1 MPAVLVGPA
10 WSERTPLATD
20 AGIQPLG
27 VENAT
32 LTNAGR
38 LVPAVVGAA
47 TLPRYMLLHALLA
60 GLYRADRREDLP
72 DAYEKVRRAE
82 VVVGAVSKLH
92 AVTDPD
98 EHFGPLRPAAPH
110 GDRKLGDVTAGID
123 VPALAAVYANPAEG
137 FLGLY
142 RGSEQAI
149 GLLAPVRG
157 VFAPGP
163 VPIRTADSPGLDR
176 VVEAAESDRLSR
188 DDLEALAGDA
198 CICAVRQADESAL
211 LRSIVFGRRAG
222 LPAAPQPIRDRRRET
237 AASGRLLLRSLEGKE
252 VAGTYY
258 DRALAA
264 VCVSGD
270 LAEVPDDLHLCA
282 LRWRGTLLRNASVT
296 AWRMLWRWLTDQL
309 PATEDELADRLAE
322 SLCAAAGTGGTA
334 SAALWDVMPPGRD
347 GGRLRYPEYHLLYPD
362 DGDGPEPWDLL
373 RVLALG
379 TRRLDD
385 LDGTPAKQAFLTRA
399 ELGPLF
405 VRDWLSAHGSQPLA
419 ELGRRL
425 CALLLAHARRISWQ
439 RLTWSQGRL
448 RLPTRLVS
456 IGDDLHLVG
465 SEGTGSPGLRL
476 GALAGLLRDTRVLTA
491 TDDGHYVRGDA
502 ASEVDR

>member
-10 WSERTPLATD
+10 WSEATPLAAD

-47 TLPRYMLLHALLA
+47 TLPRYLLLHALLA
-60 GLYRADRREDLP
+60 GLYRADRREDLS
-72 DAYEKVRRAE
+72 AAFTKVRRAE
-82 VVVGAVSKLH
+82 VVMGAVSKLH
-92 AVTDPD
+92 AVTDPGG
-98 EHFGPLRPAAPH
+98 HFGLLWPAAPH

-123 VPALAAVYANPAEG
+123 VPALAEVYANPAEG

-142 RGSEQAI
+142 RGSGQAI

-163 VPIRTADSPGLDR
+163 VPVRTGDLPRLDR
-176 VVEAAESDRLSR
+176 VAEAAEADRLSR
-188 DDLEALAGDA
+188 GDLEALAGDA
-198 CICAVRQADESAL
+198 CLCAVRQDDESAV
-211 LRSIVFGRRAG
+211 LRSIVFGTRGG
-222 LPAAPQPIRDRRRET
+222 LPAVAQVIRDRRRDT
-237 AASGRLLLRSLEGKE
+237 AASGRLLLRSLEGE
-252 VAGTYY
+252 PVGGTYY
-258 DRALAA
+258 DGALAA
-264 VCVSGD
+264 LCVSGD
-270 LAEVPDDLHLCA
+270 ITQLPEDLHLCA

-309 PATEDELADRLAE
+309 PATEDELADRLAR
-322 SLCAAAGTGGTA
+322 SLCASAGGEGTA
-334 SAALWDVMPPGRD
+334 SVALWDAMPPWCD
-347 GGRLRYPEYHLLYPD
+347 GDRLRYPEYQLLYPD
-362 DGDGPEPWDLL
+362 DGAGPQPWDLL
-373 RVLALG
+373 KVLALG

-385 LDGTPAKQAFLTRA
+385 LDGTPARQAFLTRA
-399 ELGPLF
+399 ELGPVF
-405 VRDWLSAHGSQPLA
+405 VRDWLSIHGSQPLA
-419 ELGRRL
+419 EFGRRL
-425 CALLLAHARRISWQ
+425 CAMLLAHARRISWQ

-465 SEGTGSPGLRL
+465 SEGSGSPGLRL
-476 GALAGLLRDTRVLTA
+476 GGLAALLRDTGVLTA
-491 TDDGHYVRGDA
+491 TDDGRYVRGDA
-502 ASEVDR
+502 AGEVDR